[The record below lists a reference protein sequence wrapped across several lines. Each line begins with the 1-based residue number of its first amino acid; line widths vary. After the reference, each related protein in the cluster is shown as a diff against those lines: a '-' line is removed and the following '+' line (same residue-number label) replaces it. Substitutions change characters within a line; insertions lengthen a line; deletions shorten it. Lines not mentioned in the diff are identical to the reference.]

1 MKNEKVKKGK
11 KESTI
16 EQPQDLYNIYMAH
29 GVPKDRILSLG
40 YVGIGSES
48 FLKDLPVE
56 KRNSMFFICQNLHV
70 VISEAMKSKEY
81 RDTNKMLGFLQMAI
95 DESEKFYKDKSDDLL
110 FHELTPH
117 E

>member
-1 MKNEKVKKGK
+1 MKNEKKAKKIINVR
-11 KESTI
+11 E
-16 EQPQDLYNIYMAH
+16 PQDLYNIYMAK
-29 GVPKDRILSLG
+29 GVPKERILSLG
-40 YVGIGSES
+40 YVGVGSKS

-81 RDTNKMLGFLQMAI
+81 RNTNKMLGFLEMAI
-95 DESEKFYKDKSDDLL
+95 DESDKFYKGKADDLL

-117 E
+117 K